1 MKLALI
7 AILVGFFSIATARAQ
22 IFDNAEEA
30 FESSRATHKPV
41 LLIFSGSDW
50 CAPCIRFQKTVL
62 SDEQFQLYA
71 SDHLILLKADFP
83 QRKRLDQKLIEQN
96 ERLAERYN
104 PKGQF
109 PHIVLLSSDQSVLST
124 LSYKNQSTE
133 QFISMLSTHFAE

>member
-1 MKLALI
+1 MKKVWVVSVLLLI
-7 AILVGFFSIATARAQ
+7 ASFVEAQ
-22 IFDNAEEA
+22 IHDNAEEA
-30 FESSRATHKPV
+30 FASSKATHKPV

-62 SDEQFQLYA
+62 SDEQFQIYA

-83 QRKRLDQKLIEQN
+83 QRKKLSKALEKQN
-96 ERLAERYN
+96 EVLAEKYN

-109 PHIVLLSSDQSVLST
+109 PHIVLLNSDQSVLST
-124 LSYKNQSTE
+124 LSYKNQDTA

>member
-1 MKLALI
+1 MKKVWVVSVLLLI
-7 AILVGFFSIATARAQ
+7 ASFVEAQ
-22 IFDNAEEA
+22 IHDNAEEA
-30 FESSRATHKPV
+30 FASSKATHKPV

-83 QRKRLDQKLIEQN
+83 QRKKLSKALEKQN
-96 ERLAERYN
+96 EVLAEKYN

-109 PHIVLLSSDQSVLST
+109 PHIVLLNSDQSVLST
-124 LSYKNQSTE
+124 LSYKNQDTA
-133 QFISMLSTHFAE
+133 QFISMLSTYFAE